1 MPHLPSQDY
10 NIGVLLLREGL
21 ITNTQLDTAL
31 ARQRETDIPLI
42 RILTEAG
49 YLDEKKRINFFRR
62 NFSVPVVSLEP
73 DKLDPMVFTY
83 LPGHLARK
91 HRFIP
96 IKLDRDGLVIAM
108 EDPTDANLLETLKDI
123 AGIRI
128 KPVVAVSAEIS
139 SALKSYPEEE
149 IVKTQPVTVSQF
161 DFVVRLLKK
170 VFLPVMSAGMLLT
183 ILLLVFFNP
192 DVQRLYKSLTGSDSS
207 AKAYQTFSLFLILL
221 LSWGVWTIIIY
232 EIRGVVF
239 DDMQWT
245 DWDEAGQPKSR
256 SKALRLSIFLGWL
269 GLDRFYLGY
278 KRLGYLKLCTLGLLG
293 IWWILDII
301 AILKR
306 AIPDAAGR
314 LLR

>member
-1 MPHLPSQDY
+1 VPHPQSQGY

-31 ARQRETDIPLI
+31 ARQRETDTPLI
-42 RILTEAG
+42 RILTESG

-62 NFSVPVVSLEP
+62 NFNVPVVSLQP

-83 LPGHLARK
+83 VPAHLAHK
-91 HRFIP
+91 HRLVP

-108 EDPTDANLLETLKDI
+108 EDPTDVTLLEMLKDI

-139 SALKSYPEEE
+139 SALKNYPEEKVVE
-149 IVKTQPVTVSQF
+149 QQPVVAGQF
-161 DFVVRLLKK
+161 DFVIRLLKK
-170 VFLPVMSAGMLLT
+170 VFLPLMSAGMLIT
-183 ILLLVFFNP
+183 IILLVCFNS
-192 DVQRLYKSLTGSDSS
+192 DVQRIYKSLLGSDSS
-207 AKAYQTFSLFLILL
+207 AKAYQMFSLFLIFL
-221 LSWGVWTIIIY
+221 LSWGVWTIIIW
-232 EIRGVVF
+232 EVRGVVF

-245 DWDEAGQPKSR
+245 DWDEAGEPRVR
-256 SKALRLSIFLGWL
+256 SKALWLSVFLGWL

-278 KRLGYLKLCTLGLLG
+278 KRLGYLKLFTLGLLG
-293 IWWILDII
+293 IWWLLDII
-301 AILKR
+301 ALWKR
-306 AIPDAAGR
+306 AVPDAAGR